1 MQYDPIKRSLG
12 KVFGISPFLRKVF
25 YRLLDLLFLRAWY
38 VHRELKAWAR
48 SQPNGVRILDAGAG
62 FGQYVYFLS
71 RLNPNWHI
79 LAVDLKAEQ
88 VDDCN
93 RFFQAIGKPNVV
105 FKTADLT
112 TFCEPN
118 AFDLVLS
125 IDVMEHIEDDVG
137 VFRNLFHSM
146 KQGGLLLISTP
157 SDKGGS
163 DVHHEHSEPDGAAH
177 GFIDEHV
184 RDGYSLE
191 DITQKLKA
199 AGFQRI
205 EAYYTYGKPGR
216 LAWRLSMKYPIQL
229 LGISQ
234 GFFILLPFYYLFVY
248 PIAFV
253 LNYLDTK
260 LQHPSGTGLLVK
272 AWKTQ

>member
-12 KVFGISPFLRKVF
+12 KVFNKTPFLRKVF

-38 VHRELKAWAR
+38 VHRELKAWA
-48 SQPNGVRILDAGAG
+48 STQQNGARILDAGAG

-71 RLNPNWHI
+71 HLNQAWQI
-79 LAVDLKAEQ
+79 LAVDVKAEQ
-88 VDDCN
+88 VEDCN
-93 RFFQAIGKPNVV
+93 RFFQTIGKTNVV

-137 VFRNLFHSM
+137 VFRNLFNSM
-146 KQGGLLLISTP
+146 KKGGLLLISTP

-163 DVHHEHSEPDGAAH
+163 DAHHDHEEHDGHTH

-191 DITQKLKA
+191 DIEQKLKM
-199 AGFQRI
+199 AGFQRV
-205 EAYYTYGKPGR
+205 EAYYTYGKPGS

-229 LGISQ
+229 LGVSQ
-234 GFFILLPFYYLFVY
+234 VFFTLLPFYYLVVY
-248 PIAFV
+248 PVAFV
-253 LNYLDTK
+253 LNYLDMHISH
-260 LQHPSGTGLLVK
+260 QSGTGLLVK
-272 AWKTQ
+272 AWKM

>member
-1 MQYDPIKRSLG
+1 MQYDPIKRRLG
-12 KVFGISPFLRKVF
+12 TVFNRTPFLRKIF

-48 SQPNGVRILDAGAG
+48 TANAGATILDAGAG
-62 FGQYVYFLS
+62 FGQYAYFLS
-71 RLNPNWHI
+71 RLHAHWNI
-79 LAVDLKAEQ
+79 LAVDVKTEQ
-88 VDDCN
+88 VEDCN
-93 RFFQAIGKPNVV
+93 RFFQAIGKPNVQ
-105 FKTADLT
+105 FKTADLI

-118 AFDLVLS
+118 TFDLVLS
-125 IDVMEHIEDDVG
+125 IDVMEHIMDDVQ
-137 VFRNLFHSM
+137 VFKNFFASM
-146 KQGGLLLISTP
+146 KKGGLLLISTP

-163 DVHHEHSEPDGAAH
+163 DAHHDHEHDDHHPH

-191 DITQKLKA
+191 DIRQKLA
-199 AGFQRI
+199 SAGFTRI
-205 EAYYTYGKPGR
+205 EAYYTYGKPGS

-229 LGISQ
+229 LGVSQ
-234 GFFILLPFYYLFVY
+234 VFFILLPFYYLVVY

-260 LQHPSGTGLLVK
+260 MVHRSGTGLLVK
-272 AWKTQ
+272 AWKN

>member
-12 KVFGISPFLRKVF
+12 KVFNKTPFLRKVF

-38 VHRELKAWAR
+38 VHRELKAWA
-48 SQPNGVRILDAGAG
+48 STHQNGARILDAGAG

-71 RLNPNWHI
+71 RLNQAWQI
-79 LAVDLKAEQ
+79 LAVDVKAEQ
-88 VDDCN
+88 VQDCS
-93 RFFQAIGKPNVV
+93 RFFQTIGKINVV

-137 VFRNLFHSM
+137 VFRNLFNSM
-146 KQGGLLLISTP
+146 KKGGLLLISTP

-163 DVHHEHSEPDGAAH
+163 DAHHDHEEHENEVH

-184 RDGYSLE
+184 RDGYSMD
-191 DITQKLKA
+191 DIKQKLEK
-199 AGFQRI
+199 AGFQRV
-205 EAYYTYGKPGR
+205 EAYYTYGKPGS

-229 LGISQ
+229 LGVSQ
-234 GFFILLPFYYLFVY
+234 VFFMLLPFYYLVVY

-253 LNYLDTK
+253 LNYLDMHISH
-260 LQHPSGTGLLVK
+260 QSGTGLLVK
-272 AWKTQ
+272 AWKM

>member
-12 KVFGISPFLRKVF
+12 TVFNRTPFLRKLF
-25 YRLLDLLFLRAWY
+25 YHLLDLLFLRAWY

-48 SQPNGVRILDAGAG
+48 TANDDATILDAGAG

-71 RLNPNWHI
+71 RLHPHWKI
-79 LAVDLKAEQ
+79 LAVDVKAEQ
-88 VDDCN
+88 VEDCN
-93 RFFQAIGKPNVV
+93 RFFQAIGKSNIQ

-118 AFDLVLS
+118 TFDLVLS
-125 IDVMEHIEDDVG
+125 IDVMEHILDDVQ
-137 VFRNLFHSM
+137 VFKNFFASM
-146 KQGGLLLISTP
+146 KAGGLLLISTP

-163 DVHHEHSEPDGAAH
+163 DACHDHNHNNAHLH

-184 RDGYSLE
+184 RDGYNLE
-191 DITQKLKA
+191 DIRQKLA
-199 AGFQRI
+199 SAGFARI
-205 EAYYTYGKPGR
+205 EAYYTYGKPGSI
-216 LAWRLSMKYPIQL
+216 AWRLSVKYPIQL
-229 LGISQ
+229 LGVSQ
-234 GFFILLPFYYLFVY
+234 AFFIFLPFYYMVVY

-260 LQHPSGTGLLVK
+260 MVHSSGTGLLVK
-272 AWKTQ
+272 AWKN